1 MKSEEG
7 QSCGSSVQTGN
18 QSSVCPSFEDVTPID
33 APDAYSPPA
42 LEEIDEENL
51 YPYLK
56 ELVKEHHTFVTE
68 LNIFEATLK
77 KIQHEGITKEV
88 NPMLGRFFEFFSK
101 EVIPHNRREERG
113 LFPILASRLIEVGE
127 HSKGAEEGENSQ
139 PTTAITVMEEE
150 HLKGIQIAA
159 VAFNLFGLASRLPDP
174 DSRLLVLDAAVE
186 QGKALVELYRLHIF
200 REDKILFPL
209 AQKHL
214 TDSEMEDLL

>member
-1 MKSEEG
+1 MKSKD
-7 QSCGSSVQTGN
+7 CGSVVKSE
-18 QSSVCPSFEDVTPID
+18 SSSSGCPSFEDVTPID
-33 APDAYSPPA
+33 APDAYEPPA
-42 LEEIDEENL
+42 LEEIDLENMH
-51 YPYLK
+51 PHLK
-56 ELVKEHHTFVTE
+56 DLIAQHQPFVTE
-68 LNIFEATLK
+68 LNVFEGTLK
-77 KIQHEGITKEV
+77 NIQLNGITKEV

-101 EVIPHNRREERG
+101 EVIPHNRREEFN

-127 HSKGAEEGENSQ
+127 HSKAEDGADNAE

-159 VAFNLFGLASRLPDP
+159 VAFNLFGLASRLRDP

-200 REDKILFPL
+200 REEKILFPL

-214 TDSEMEDLL
+214 TTEEMDKLL

>member
-1 MKSEEG
+1 
-7 QSCGSSVQTGN
+7 
-18 QSSVCPSFEDVTPID
+18 
-33 APDAYSPPA
+33 
-42 LEEIDEENL
+42 LEEIDLENMH
-51 YPYLK
+51 PHLK
-56 ELVKEHHTFVTE
+56 DLIDQHQPFVTE
-68 LNIFEATLK
+68 LNVFEGTLK
-77 KIQHEGITKEV
+77 NIQLNGITKEV

-101 EVIPHNRREERG
+101 EVIPHNRREEFN

-127 HSKGAEEGENSQ
+127 HSKAEDGADNAE

-159 VAFNLFGLASRLPDP
+159 VAFNLFGLASRLRDP

-200 REDKILFPL
+200 REEKILFPL

-214 TDSEMEDLL
+214 TTEEMDKLL